1 MTYVWLPIVGGGCV
15 VTAGYVLHKWNAR
28 CRALDRFFVDAE
40 PASAARL
47 AAPPLRAGLRRYVR
61 RWRWL
66 PWLAGALVAM
76 VALLFT
82 PLTAPLATAMG
93 LIVALVGSQ
102 LEASWQARR
111 ALRLEM
117 QLADAIDLMV
127 GALGA
132 GAGVTAGIEAA
143 VRETK
148 RPLQP
153 LLTDVL
159 GRIRFGDD
167 PPAVFSALAARVPLE
182 TFLLFSTALAVHWE
196 VGGSLAPTLASLG
209 RTVRDRI
216 ELSRKIRSNTVQ
228 AQLSVLTVLGVTYF
242 IAAVVWRTNPE
253 QMVAFLRSSIA
264 QWFVAGSMIL
274 QAIGIAWMGQISRMR
289 F

>member
-1 MTYVWLPIVGGGCV
+1 LLTP
-15 VTAGYVLHKWNAR
+15 
-28 CRALDRFFVDAE
+28 
-40 PASAARL
+40 L
-47 AAPPLRAGLRRYVR
+47 AAS
-61 RWRWL
+61 
-66 PWLAGALVAM
+66 
-76 VALLFT
+76 
-82 PLTAPLATAMG
+82 LATALG

-102 LEASWQARR
+102 LEASWAARR

-117 QLADAIDLMV
+117 QLADGIDLMV

-143 VRETK
+143 ARESK

-159 GRIRFGDD
+159 GRIRYGDD
-167 PPAVFSALAARVPLE
+167 PRAVFAALAARVPLE
-182 TFLLFSTALAVHWE
+182 TFLLFSTALAVYWE

-216 ELSRKIRSNTVQ
+216 ELSRKIRSNSVQ
-228 AQLSVLTVLGVTYF
+228 AQLSVLAVLAVTYF

-253 QMVAFLRSSIA
+253 QMAEFLRSSIA
-264 QWFVAGSMIL
+264 QWFIAGSMVL